1 MAMIKNSGPLLRP
14 AEASAEIRPLL
25 RQGGSDD
32 GHGIDLLGI
41 TAAGQVVDGGVQAQQ
56 DGAIGLE
63 AAQAL
68 SNLKKLG
75 SRKICILRV
84 YSMAIITA
92 ALAE

>member
-1 MAMIKNSGPLLRP
+1 MKGAVRP
-14 AEASAEIRPLL
+14 AASAAQIRSKAENF
-25 RQGGSDD
+25 RRGGS
-32 GHGIDLLGI
+32 
-41 TAAGQVVDGGVQAQQ
+41 A
-56 DGAIGLE
+56 
-63 AAQAL
+63 AL

>member
-1 MAMIKNSGPLLRP
+1 MGNS
-14 AEASAEIRPLL
+14 A
-25 RQGGSDD
+25 
-32 GHGIDLLGI
+32 
-41 TAAGQVVDGGVQAQQ
+41 
-56 DGAIGLE
+56 
-63 AAQAL
+63 AL